1 MMDRVIELEGMDK
14 VVDMEE
20 EEELLK
26 RTEVEDMDTEDTNM
40 EEEGKDT

>member
-14 VVDMEE
+14 VVDME

-40 EEEGKDT
+40 EGEGKDT

>member
-14 VVDMEE
+14 VVDME

>member
-14 VVDMEE
+14 VVDM